1 MIKTRSIQLWND
13 VKRWYSLPFVQI
25 KLTLPKAPNQES
37 SLANWT
43 LRFSKDHQYEG
54 VWMGPLQKVWKTPK
68 NWDHFGFQFFRL
80 LRRKENIFCWF
91 HSSLDLDTRVWFK
104 QFVLVLKD
112 WIKFKNGHQRN
123 SIFCMLTLFASVM
136 VSIVRMYTVGLCWP
150 ISDETIYECCTWT
163 PKTPNSFN
171 TSHNF

>member
-54 VWMGPLQKVWKTPK
+54 VWMGPLQKHWKTPK

-112 WIKFKNGHQRN
+112 WIKFKNGHHFLHVN
-123 SIFCMLTLFASVM
+123 PFCLCDGLHREDVHSGAMLTNIRWNYLWMLHMDA
-136 VSIVRMYTVGLCWP
+136 
-150 ISDETIYECCTWT
+150 E
-163 PKTPNSFN
+163 N
-171 TSHNF
+171 TKFLEFIT